1 MRNHKCI
8 RLLLFSLSIILSISS
23 CTSAFPNG
31 KLDYMWRLDKITY
44 LNGHDYNGN
53 ECAEEEKGKVWYSF
67 ARDLVEIS
75 DNQPHGKI
83 GITTDYGD
91 SIKFDFSMYPSITDL
106 HPCGIWNNIT
116 TFKIELLDS
125 GKMILSDQ
133 NVRLSFTRW

>member
-1 MRNHKCI
+1 MYR
-8 RLLLFSLSIILSISS
+8 R
-23 CTSAFPNG
+23 
-31 KLDYMWRLDKITY
+31 
-44 LNGHDYNGN
+44 
-53 ECAEEEKGKVWYSF
+53 GKVWYSF

-106 HPCGIWNNIT
+106 HSCGIWNNIT